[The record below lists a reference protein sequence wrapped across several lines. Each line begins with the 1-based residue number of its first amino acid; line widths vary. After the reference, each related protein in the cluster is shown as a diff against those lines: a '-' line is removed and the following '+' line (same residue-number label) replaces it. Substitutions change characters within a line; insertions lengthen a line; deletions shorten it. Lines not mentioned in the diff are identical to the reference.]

1 VVSLVYE
8 ILLVL
13 YTIFIAE
20 KREVLVPISSGILE
34 LLKYISLIFVV
45 NYPNKVLAAIV
56 VTIAV
61 IIGSYL
67 AVLIAKYLAKSK
79 VKKNDFSSS
88 IR

>member
-1 VVSLVYE
+1 MVSLVYE